1 MKTILLTRHA
11 KTIQGEGSMTDFDRY
26 LTKRGHKDPILVAAE
41 LLELGII
48 PDKII
53 SSSAKRAMQTAEI
66 FADRFD
72 IPRASICQ
80 ADFIYGYF
88 TTQKLIEYLQ
98 SSAAKFPIVQI
109 IGHNPKMEELAANLT
124 GSVYRRI
131 PTSGTVVLEFEV
143 NKWEHISEGSGTLLH
158 YITAKNLRD

>member
-11 KTIQGEGSMTDFDRY
+11 KTIQGEGLMTDFDRY
-26 LTKRGHKDPILVAAE
+26 LTSRGHKDPVLVAEE
-41 LLELGII
+41 LLELGLL
-48 PDKII
+48 PAKIV
-53 SSSAKRAMQTAEI
+53 SSPAKRAIQTAEI

-72 IPRASICQ
+72 IPRTSIAL

-88 TTQKLIEYLQ
+88 STLKLIEYLQ
-98 SSAAKFPIVQI
+98 ATAAKFPSVQI
-109 IGHNPKMEELAANLT
+109 VGHNPKMEELAANLT

-158 YITAKNLRD
+158 YIRAKTLRE